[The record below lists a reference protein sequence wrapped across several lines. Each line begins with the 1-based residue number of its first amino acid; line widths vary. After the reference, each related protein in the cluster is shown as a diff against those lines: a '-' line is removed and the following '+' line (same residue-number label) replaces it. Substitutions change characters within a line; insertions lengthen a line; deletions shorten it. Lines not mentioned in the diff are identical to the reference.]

1 MTEHMIKAN
10 GVDICTEA
18 FGDPSDP
25 PVLLIMGASAS
36 MLMWPETFC
45 ERLAAA
51 GRFVIRYDNRD
62 TGRSIHYPLGEP
74 EYTVEDMA
82 DDAIGVL
89 DAYGIGK
96 AHIVGAS
103 MGGMI
108 TQQVALRHR
117 DRVLTITPI
126 MSTPDPGAVLGMLG
140 GGDASGALPGPSPA
154 LLAAALAQAGVDQSD
169 KQAVI
174 QSRVELFEV
183 LHGPAHP
190 YDEALMRDTFT
201 REIAR
206 DPNFQST
213 ANHQLAIAKTPGW
226 RSRLASLDVP
236 TLVIHGTADPILPYE
251 HGVALAKDIAGAE
264 LLTMEGVGHEMPE
277 EEMDTIVPAILRH
290 TSS

>member
-1 MTEHMIKAN
+1 MTERMIKAN

-25 PVLLIMGASAS
+25 PILLVMGASAS
-36 MLMWPETFC
+36 MLMWPDEFC

-51 GRFVIRYDNRD
+51 GRYVIRYDNRD
-62 TGRSIHYPLGEP
+62 TGRSIHYPVGEP

-82 DDAIGVL
+82 DDAVAVL
-89 DAYGIGK
+89 DAYGIDT

-108 TQQVALRHR
+108 TQQIALRHR
-117 DRVLTITPI
+117 DRVRTITPI
-126 MSTPDPGAVLGMLG
+126 MSTPDPGAVIGTLSGE
-140 GGDASGALPGPSPA
+140 DATGALPGPTPE
-154 LLAAALAQAGVDQSD
+154 LLVAALAQAGVDPND

-174 QSRVELFEV
+174 QSRVEFFEV

-190 YDEALMRDTFT
+190 YDEDLMREIFT
-201 REIAR
+201 REVER

-213 ANHQLAIAKTPGW
+213 ANHQVAIAKTPSW

-251 HGVALAKDIAGAE
+251 HGVALAKDIPGAE
-264 LLTMEGVGHEMPE
+264 LLTMEGVGHELPM
-277 EEMDTIVPAILRH
+277 EEMDSIVPAILRH
-290 TSS
+290 TSG

>member
-1 MTEHMIKAN
+1 MTERMIKSN
-10 GVDICTEA
+10 GDDICTEA
-18 FGDPSDP
+18 FGDPSDTP
-25 PVLLIMGASAS
+25 ILLIMGASAS
-36 MLMWPETFC
+36 MLMWPDDFC
-45 ERLAAA
+45 ERLAGA
-51 GRFVIRYDNRD
+51 GRYVIRYDNRD

-82 DDAIGVL
+82 DDAIAVL
-89 DAYGIGK
+89 DAYGIDT

-117 DRVLTITPI
+117 ERVRTITPI
-126 MSTPDPGAVLGMLG
+126 MSTPDPGAVMGMMSG
-140 GGDASGALPGPSPA
+140 ESVEGALPGPSPE
-154 LLAAALAQAGVDQSD
+154 LMVAALAQAGVDQSD

-174 QSRVELFEV
+174 QSRVEFFGV

-190 YDEALMRDTFT
+190 YDADRMRDIFT
-201 REIAR
+201 RELDR

-213 ANHQLAIAKTPGW
+213 ANHQVAIAKTPPW

-264 LLTMEGVGHEMPE
+264 LLSMEGVGHDLPE

-290 TSS
+290 TA